1 MPRKRSLKESEQE
14 QEAIQKKAVDL
25 RTKRVETKLSE
36 FGALV
41 SLAADNVAT
50 SKEAVIVAEERL
62 THLQKELEQ
71 LYMIL
76 AEPFFIE

>member
-14 QEAIQKKAVDL
+14 QEAIKKKAVDL
-25 RTKRVETKLSE
+25 RIKRVETKLSE

-41 SLAADNVAT
+41 SLAADIVAT

>member
-14 QEAIQKKAVDL
+14 QEAIKKKAVDL
-25 RTKRVETKLSE
+25 RIKRVETKLSE